1 MHYTDLIFD
10 WIAELLGWIEPRQ
23 SLGWIETKKSSIRS
37 FSVNS
42 QITVT
47 IYSNLQ
53 NPAFL
58 TVDPHYG

>member
-23 SLGWIETKKSSIRS
+23 SSIQS